1 MFGKVIFYIV
11 TVGLAATILFIS
23 ILRTASPEYSFSQ
36 PPSLSGNSSGQ
47 DMEIDYELAP
57 PGKVLPDSP
66 LWSFKVARDKV
77 WLAITPSH
85 TRKAEIDLLFADKRL
100 AAAKILFEKGNFE
113 LGYPTLLKGETYLL
127 EAFDH
132 ANRGKDQGMDVTWS
146 LTRITLASLKH
157 RQVIDEMLVVAPEDA
172 RPDIEK
178 TKGISINVYKMA
190 RDELNELGKPV
201 PESPFEWD

>member
-1 MFGKVIFYIV
+1 MFGKAVFYTV

-23 ILRTASPEYSFSQ
+23 ILRSASPEYTFSQ
-36 PPSLSGNSSGQ
+36 PPSSSNDSSGKE
-47 DMEIDYELAP
+47 MKIDYELAS

-66 LWSFKVARDKV
+66 LWPLKVARDKI
-77 WLAITPSH
+77 WLAISPSH
-85 TRKAEIDLLFADKRL
+85 TRKAELNLLFADKRL
-100 AAAKILFEKGNFE
+100 GAAKILFEKGNYE
-113 LGYPTLLKGETYLL
+113 LGYPTLLKGETYLS

-132 ANRGKDQGMDVTWS
+132 ANRGKDQGMDVEWC

-190 RDELNELGKPV
+190 RDELNELGKPI